1 MVARNNNISIGGAVV
16 YKEGRGKRY
25 YWIVADKDGNWEIP
39 KVTVRRGESSVRA
52 VIRMTSEIVGMNA
65 KILEEVGRHSAVVLV
80 NGKATPQK
88 IYYYLLFLKAVEEI
102 MGFEKYQ
109 WMDFKKATKALELK
123 REKDALKNAE
133 ELIKKWEKEKKK
145 IG

>member
-109 WMDFKKATKALELK
+109 WKDFKKATKALELK

>member
-1 MVARNNNISIGGAVV
+1 MAAKNNNISIGGAVV
-16 YKEGRGKRY
+16 YKEGRGKRS

-65 KILEEVGRHSAVVLV
+65 RILEEVGRHSAVVLV
-80 NGKATPQK
+80 NGKAASQK
-88 IYYYLLFLKAVEEI
+88 TYYYLLLLKSVTEI

-109 WMDFKKATKALELK
+109 WMDFKKASKAVELK
-123 REKDALKNAE
+123 REKEALKEAE

-145 IG
+145 K

>member
-1 MVARNNNISIGGAVV
+1 MAGKNNNISIGGALV

-25 YWIVADKDGNWEIP
+25 YWIVADKEGNWEIP

-52 VIRMTSEIVGMNA
+52 VVRMTSEIVGMNA
-65 KILEEVGRHSAVVLV
+65 RILEEVGRHSAIVLV

-88 IYYYLLFLKAVEEI
+88 TYYYLLLLKAVGEI

-109 WMDFKKATKALELK
+109 WMDFKKASKAVELK
-123 REKDALKNAE
+123 REKDALREAE
-133 ELIKKWEKEKKK
+133 ELVKKWEKERRKK
-145 IG
+145 